1 MLASYQT
8 PWFVTGDINFNGKVV
23 IIDLYALDFAI
34 FLINLYILYFNIVI
48 DYVNIPEKWADSRKS
63 LSVLRASVVTHHEWR
78 ISVIPYRP

>member
-48 DYVNIPEKWADSRKS
+48 DYVNIPEK
-63 LSVLRASVVTHHEWR
+63 
-78 ISVIPYRP
+78 